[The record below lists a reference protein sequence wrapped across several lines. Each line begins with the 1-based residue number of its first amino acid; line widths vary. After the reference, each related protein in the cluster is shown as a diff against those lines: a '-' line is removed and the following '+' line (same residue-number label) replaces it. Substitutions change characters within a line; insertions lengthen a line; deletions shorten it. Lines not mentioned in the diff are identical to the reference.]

1 MRLWERFTFS
11 ATGAVIL
18 SNFWAWL
25 GFFFFFFFL
34 FLFCCIYCMK
44 LKETSKL
51 KHRILGI
58 AGIALRNE
66 FLLLP
71 PLPLSPQPVCGFWK
85 IWAETKREVSDEN
98 SHSLTLYQSIS
109 FSLSSLSSSQFF
121 ILKNLSLLRC
131 CLSVHCLHQS
141 QSLSLSLCP
150 WAHTPRQTSWDLVV
164 LIQRHIYPY
173 FAFDFTTLSGGYAAV
188 RQVAGTFRVKLA
200 PNLLLYFFL
209 E

>member
-1 MRLWERFTFS
+1 MRALHLLCNRCCNFEQLLGLGSAFS
-11 ATGAVIL
+11 
-18 SNFWAWL
+18 
-25 GFFFFFFFL
+25 FL
-34 FLFCCIYCMK
+34 FFFCCIYCMK

-51 KHRILGI
+51 KHRVLGI

-85 IWAETKREVSDEN
+85 IWAETKRDSDEN

-121 ILKNLSLLRC
+121 ILKNLSHRFGVVC
-131 CLSVHCLHQS
+131 PCIVCTKAKV
-141 QSLSLSLCP
+141 SLSLSFSLP
-150 WAHTPRQTSWDLVV
+150 LSAHATPDELG
-164 LIQRHIYPY
+164 
-173 FAFDFTTLSGGYAAV
+173 FSGVDTKTHLPILRFRFYHAV
-188 RQVAGTFRVKLA
+188 RTVTALFARWLV
-200 PNLLLYFFL
+200 LL